1 MGRQLC
7 TSHCREGR
15 DAPSKAVS
23 LGQGWKVEK
32 KDNQCLRFNEN
43 LKRKEKNLEVFSVFF
58 FIFFFHISN
67 LTHLNE
73 STKAGSVLIKASATD
88 SVLSNPDVNT
98 SSFILGLYPNHMLT
112 INQICT
118 SETDLDL

>member
-1 MGRQLC
+1 MRRQLC

-23 LGQGWKVEK
+23 LGQGWKVER
-32 KDNQCLRFNEN
+32 KDNQSLRFNEN
-43 LKRKEKNLEVFSVFF
+43 LKRKEKNLEDFLHY
-58 FIFFFHISN
+58 FFHISN

-118 SETDLDL
+118 SESDLDL